1 MINPT
6 YKVEKGEIVRAL
18 ILLGLVGFAAQLVDG
33 SLGMAYGVTS
43 STLLLAI
50 GTNAAA
56 ASATVHLAEIGTT
69 LASGISHWRFG
80 NVDWK
85 VVAKIGIP
93 GAVGSFAGAT
103 FLSSLSTEVAAPVMS
118 LILLALGAY
127 ILVRFTAFGLPR
139 GNLGKPLRKRFLG
152 PLGLVAGFVDATG
165 GGGWGPVGTPAI
177 LASGRMEPRK
187 VIGSIDTSEF
197 IIAIAASIGFFVGLG
212 SENID
217 FAWVAVLLVGG
228 VLAAPLAAWLV
239 RHIPPR
245 ILGSAVGGLIILTN
259 VRTLLR
265 SDWIDAATGVQTVAY
280 IAIAIVWVGAI
291 VYSVREYRR
300 DKENESVEAVES
312 ALRTRSGEEEQ
323 ASA

>member
-1 MINPT
+1 M
-6 YKVEKGEIVRAL
+6 RAL

-43 STLLLAI
+43 STLLLAV

-85 VVAKIGIP
+85 VVARIGIP
-93 GAVGSFAGAT
+93 GALGAFAGAT
-103 FLSSLSTEVAAPVMS
+103 FLSSLSTEIAAPVMS
-118 LILLALGAY
+118 IILLTLGVY
-127 ILVRFTAFGLPR
+127 ILIRFTAFGLPR
-139 GNLGKPLRKRFLG
+139 GNLGKPLRKRFLA
-152 PLGLVAGFVDATG
+152 PLGLLGGFVDATG

-177 LASGRMEPRK
+177 LASGRLAPRK
-187 VIGSIDTSEF
+187 VIGSVDASEF
-197 IIAIAASIGFFVGLG
+197 LVAIAASIGFFVGIG

-217 FAWVAVLLVGG
+217 FAWVAVLLLGG
-228 VLAAPLAAWLV
+228 VIAAPIAAWLV

-245 ILGSAVGGLIILTN
+245 ILGSAVGGVIVLTN
-259 VRTLLR
+259 IRTLLR
-265 SDWIDAATGVQTVAY
+265 SDWIEASGAVQTVAY
-280 IAIAIVWVGAI
+280 LAIALIWAGAI
-291 VYSVREYRR
+291 AYSVREYRR
-300 DKENESVEAVES
+300 DKAAESVEAIETE
-312 ALRTRSGEEEQ
+312 LRVRTAEEEQ